1 MTAPLDILDVH
12 QHLIYPERYD
22 YPWTSEIPKLVGRSL
37 RYEDYLRAA
46 ARCGIGS
53 TVFMESGVTEPA
65 DHDESGFIR
74 SLSTDAAC
82 PILALIATCRPER
95 EGFERF
101 VDELD
106 RSAVVGLR
114 RILHVEDDGLSR
126 THRFRENLRLLG
138 PRGLTFDLCFLAR
151 QLPLAVELASAC
163 PDVSFV
169 LDHCGVPDIAS
180 AAREPWR
187 TDIVALAELP
197 NVACKISGVLAY
209 CDPVHA
215 DRAAVTPYVEH
226 CIEAFG
232 WDRIVWGSD
241 WPLVEINSSLSDW
254 VTITREIVEGE
265 SEEKQRKLFIENA
278 QRIYG
283 LKSREAEHV

>member
-1 MTAPLDILDVH
+1 MSALSGIIDVH
-12 QHLIYPERYD
+12 QHLIYPERYN
-22 YPWTSEIPKLVGRSL
+22 YPWTSGIPKLVGRSL
-37 RYEDYLRAA
+37 RYEEYLRAA
-46 ARCGIGS
+46 EGCGIGS
-53 TVFMESGVTEPA
+53 TVFMESGVAEPA
-65 DHDESGFIR
+65 DQDESGFIS
-74 SLSTDAAC
+74 SLSTESAC

-126 THRFRENLRLLG
+126 TDRFRENIRLLG
-138 PRGLTFDLCFLAR
+138 TRGLTFDLCFQAR
-151 QLPLAVELASAC
+151 QLPLAVELAVAC

-169 LDHCGVPDIAS
+169 LDHCGVPDVAS
-180 AAREPWR
+180 AESEPWR
-187 TDIVALAELP
+187 TDIAALADLP

-209 CDPVHA
+209 CDPAHA

-226 CIEAFG
+226 CIETFG
-232 WDRIVWGSD
+232 WDRVVWGSD

-265 SEEKQRKLFIENA
+265 SADKQRKLFTENA

>member
-1 MTAPLDILDVH
+1 MSAPSDIIDVH

-22 YPWTSEIPKLVGRSL
+22 YPWTSGLPKLVGRSFG
-37 RYEDYLRAA
+37 YEDYLGA
-46 ARCGIGS
+46 ARGCGIRS
-53 TVFMESGVTEPA
+53 AVFMESGATAPD
-65 DHDESGFIR
+65 DHDEARFIR
-74 SLSTDAAC
+74 SLSTEAAC

-126 THRFRENLRLLG
+126 TERFRENIRLLG
-138 PRGLTFDLCFLAR
+138 ERGLTFDLCFQAR
-151 QLPLAVELASAC
+151 QLPLAVELALAC
-163 PDVSFV
+163 PGVSFV

-180 AAREPWR
+180 AESEPWR
-187 TDIVALAELP
+187 TDITALADLP

-209 CDPVHA
+209 CDPIHA

-241 WPLVEINSSLSDW
+241 WPLVEMNSSLRDW

-265 SEEKQRKLFIENA
+265 LEERQRKLFIDNA

-283 LKSREAEHV
+283 LKALRAEHA